1 MWPNPLETADMVT
14 FTEEILNGKL
24 HFCKVRSTERYFEI
38 LFQSETYSERC
49 WLFPQKSFILD
60 VWLISEYACQ
70 YWDTNLKLTF
80 ELKQKH
86 FLWFLHFV
94 QTFFFAEIENS
105 YIISHYK
112 LCFYR
117 NRNKINAFYEPGFSD
132 WEYR

>member
-24 HFCKVRSTERYFEI
+24 HFCKVRSTETYFEV

-70 YWDTNLKLTF
+70 YWKTNLKLTF

-94 QTFFFAEIENS
+94 QTFFFAEIEN
-105 YIISHYK
+105 
-112 LCFYR
+112 
-117 NRNKINAFYEPGFSD
+117 
-132 WEYR
+132 